1 MAKGEASGEVTVV
14 NGNNLE
20 TSTSVSGPS
29 DDVICSCSPTSATV
43 SPASNSNS
51 SNNPTPTSPSPHH
64 SNSSKHN
71 HSHHHHHQINNNQS
85 QNNRQFSPYLVS
97 AATSPRK
104 KHTKIVM
111 TASGLHETTKT
122 LPPLDINRT
131 ILHHH
136 STRRSAR
143 KSSRGHTVPV
153 MQLGAASKRSHSAAS
168 TNQDEANSHPVVPGT
183 PEMTSTSVSGRRSR
197 QSPERKSS
205 KVNLYTPEKMSR
217 RGHHILNKIET
228 VRILRARPAFYP
240 IKHKSDFNSDK
251 VTITSSTS
259 NKSSARSTRDYA
271 ALVDVGA
278 GVTPGANSGA
288 ALPPSG
294 GMTPQDYM
302 ELPHNIL
309 GKHITLRMDRSEMKR
324 KRGRGLASLPPSTNL
339 T

>member
-1 MAKGEASGEVTVV
+1 M
-14 NGNNLE
+14 NNNH
-20 TSTSVSGPS
+20 THHHSH
-29 DDVICSCSPTSATV
+29 
-43 SPASNSNS
+43 
-51 SNNPTPTSPSPHH
+51 SPS
-64 SNSSKHN
+64 SSK
-71 HSHHHHHQINNNQS
+71 S
-85 QNNRQFSPYLVS
+85 QHDRGQLSPYLVS

-104 KHTKIVM
+104 KHTKTVISAM
-111 TASGLHETTKT
+111 TGLHETTKT

-168 TNQDEANSHPVVPGT
+168 TQDEAGTGSNAVIMPGSGT
-183 PEMTSTSVSGRRSR
+183 PEHLTSGSGRRSR

-205 KVNLYTPEKMSR
+205 KVLYTPEKMAR
-217 RGHHILNKIET
+217 RGHILNKIET

-240 IKHKSDFNSDK
+240 IKHSNSTSDK
-251 VTITSSTS
+251 VTISSNS
-259 NKSSARSTRDYA
+259 NKSSAKSVRDYA

-278 GVTPGANSGA
+278 AAHASSGSHTAGMTPGASYH
-288 ALPPSG
+288 
-294 GMTPQDYM
+294 DYM

-324 KRGRGLASLPPSTNL
+324 KRGRALASLPPSTNL